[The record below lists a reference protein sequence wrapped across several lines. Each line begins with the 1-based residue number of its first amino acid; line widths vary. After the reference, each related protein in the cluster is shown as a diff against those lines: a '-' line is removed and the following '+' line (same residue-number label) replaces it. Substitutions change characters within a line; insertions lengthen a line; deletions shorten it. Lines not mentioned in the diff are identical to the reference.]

1 MNGNSNVW
9 RRETIRWRSC
19 RRRRSISKDKIYTPV
34 YLHVKRGV
42 RIAEIGGYRTK
53 WLKKKIIYSVSS
65 PQNDDIRFFR
75 IRIYFSFFLLL
86 PQLAKAIFKKEKKH
100 NLFLSR
106 DPQISRHL
114 LYQKSIFPK
123 KNRYIIFPTILLWEE
138 RPNLGTALT
147 QLFIKRFT
155 DYRLYIL
162 MLHHSAN
169 Q

>member
-9 RRETIRWRSC
+9 RRETVRWRSC

-42 RIAEIGGYRTK
+42 RIAEIGGYRIK

-86 PQLAKAIFKKEKKH
+86 PQLAKAIFKKKH

-114 LYQKSIFPK
+114 LRQKSIFPK
-123 KNRYIIFPTILLWEE
+123 KNRYIIFRTILLWEE

>member
-65 PQNDDIRFFR
+65 PQKRWYSIRFFR

-86 PQLAKAIFKKEKKH
+86 PQLAKAIFKKNTIFFYREIPK
-100 NLFLSR
+100 FLA
-106 DPQISRHL
+106 
-114 LYQKSIFPK
+114 IFSVRNQFFSK
-123 KNRYIIFPTILLWEE
+123 KNRYIVFRTILLWEE

>member
-9 RRETIRWRSC
+9 RRETVRWRSC

-86 PQLAKAIFKKEKKH
+86 PQLAKAIFKKEKKTQSFSIERSPNFSPSSLSEI
-100 NLFLSR
+100 NLS
-106 DPQISRHL
+106 
-114 LYQKSIFPK
+114 KKESIHSFSYNSALRRK
-123 KNRYIIFPTILLWEE
+123 AKFRNRSDATFY
-138 RPNLGTALT
+138 
-147 QLFIKRFT
+147 
-155 DYRLYIL
+155 
-162 MLHHSAN
+162 
-169 Q
+169 